1 MELGKR
7 GMNVTET
14 PLVITVERASLGQEQ
29 KTKDYEKLHSI
40 LKEIREKNEILG
52 FILKGSAYAAIDLDS
67 NEDLAK
73 FAILVSQLANFSKQV
88 LNLHEEN
95 SVRSVVLE
103 GKELKVLCL
112 NIRGNEI
119 GITMKKSKD
128 DREILNKIL
137 S

>member
-1 MELGKR
+1 MVKR
-7 GMNVTET
+7 GMNVTEA

-29 KTKDYEKLHSI
+29 KTKDYENLHSI

-67 NEDLAK
+67 NEDLAR

-88 LNLHEEN
+88 LNLHEEDL
-95 SVRSVVLE
+95 VRSVVLE

-119 GITMKKSKD
+119 GIMMKKSND
-128 DREILNKIL
+128 DRKILNKIL

>member
-1 MELGKR
+1 LVKR
-7 GMNVTET
+7 GMNVTEA

-29 KTKDYEKLHSI
+29 KTKDYENLHSI

-67 NEDLAK
+67 NEDLAR

-88 LNLHEEN
+88 LNLHEEDL
-95 SVRSVVLE
+95 VRSVVLE

-119 GITMKKSKD
+119 GIMMKKSND
-128 DREILNKIL
+128 DRKILNKIL

>member
-1 MELGKR
+1 MVKR
-7 GMNVTET
+7 GINVTET

-29 KTKDYEKLHSI
+29 KTKDYANLHSI

-52 FILKGSAYAAIDLDS
+52 FILKGSAYAAIDLDH

-88 LNLHEEN
+88 LNLHEEAF
-95 SVRSVVLE
+95 VRSVVLE

-119 GITMKKSKD
+119 GIMMKKSND
-128 DREILNKIL
+128 DKEILNKIL

>member
-1 MELGKR
+1 MKR
-7 GMNVTET
+7 GINVTET

-29 KTKDYEKLHSI
+29 KNDDYANLHSI

-67 NEDLAK
+67 NEDLGK

-88 LNLHEEN
+88 LNLHEEDF
-95 SVRSVVLE
+95 VRSVVLE

-119 GITMKKSKD
+119 GIMMKKSND
-128 DREILNKIL
+128 DKEILNKIL